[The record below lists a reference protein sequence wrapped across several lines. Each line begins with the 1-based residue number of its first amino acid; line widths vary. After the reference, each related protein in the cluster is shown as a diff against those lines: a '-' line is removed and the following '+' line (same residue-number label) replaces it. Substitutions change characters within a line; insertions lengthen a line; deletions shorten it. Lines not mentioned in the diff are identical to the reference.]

1 LLTCF
6 SEEDATK
13 DKAVTPKHSYHGG
26 LQFDGEADGAIER
39 FSNIVATTL
48 QDYGHLVERKTE
60 LSPTEASI
68 VSSQYLVRLTL
79 DTHVIG
85 TEDRFER
92 MDRAAGLK
100 TAQKPIVTVPKNRL
114 TITVTPV
121 SALLD
126 DSEISE
132 LMLVVILYRMVDICA
147 TKRVEWLS
155 PNTVLTIEQ
164 FMSAFDTLTPSKP
177 RDRKQ
182 IFEAVTGPFAGLDI
196 PEEDLDEPQ
205 KMAQKPAARPIQL
218 SDEQLL
224 SIAFRTETIEQPLD
238 RVDTRPLDHEKPSD
252 ILRLT
257 SWGLTGAVASVSV
270 PIAASMAAV
279 NLIRG
284 EDFRLNTQVLAYT
297 VAISAL
303 STSGAFAGVANALGM

>member
-1 LLTCF
+1 M
-6 SEEDATK
+6 
-13 DKAVTPKHSYHGG
+13 TPKHSYHGG
-26 LQFDGEADGAIER
+26 LQFDGDAEGAIER
-39 FSNIVATTL
+39 FSDIVAATL
-48 QDYGHLVERKTE
+48 QDYGHLIERKNE
-60 LSPTEASI
+60 LSTTEASI

-79 DTHVIG
+79 DTHVVG
-85 TEDRFER
+85 TEARFER

-100 TAQKPIVTVPKNRL
+100 TAQKPIVRLPQNRL
-114 TITVTPV
+114 TITITPV
-121 SALLD
+121 SPLLD

-132 LMLVVILYRMVDICA
+132 LMLVVTLYRMVDICA

-177 RDRKQ
+177 RGRKQ
-182 IFEAVTGPFAGLDI
+182 IFEAVTGPFAGLEI
-196 PEEDLDEPQ
+196 PEAEDLDEPQ
-205 KMAQKPAARPIQL
+205 KEAQTHAARPIQL

-224 SIAFRTETIEQPLD
+224 SIAFRTDPIEQQQD
-238 RVDTRPLDHEKPSD
+238 REDTPPLDHDRPSD
-252 ILRLT
+252 ILRLS

-279 NLIRG
+279 NLIKG

>member
-1 LLTCF
+1 M
-6 SEEDATK
+6 
-13 DKAVTPKHSYHGG
+13 TPKHSYHGG
-26 LQFDGEADGAIER
+26 LQFNGETEGAIER
-39 FSNIVATTL
+39 FAAIVAATL
-48 QDYGHLVERKTE
+48 EDYGHLVERKTVRDT
-60 LSPTEASI
+60 TEASI

-79 DTHVIG
+79 DTQVVQ

-100 TAQKPIVTVPKNRL
+100 TIQKPAVTLPENRL
-114 TITVTPV
+114 TVTICPV

-132 LMLVVILYRMVDICA
+132 LMLVVTLYRMVDICA
-147 TKRVEWLS
+147 TQRVEWLS
-155 PNTVLTIEQ
+155 PNTVLTIQQ
-164 FMSAFDTLTPSKP
+164 FMSAFDTLPPAKK
-177 RDRKQ
+177 RNRKQ
-182 IFEAVTGPFAGLDI
+182 IFEAVSGPFAGLDI
-196 PEEDLDEPQ
+196 TEEKDLDEPE
-205 KMAQKPAARPIQL
+205 KKALKPAARPIQL

-224 SIAFRTETIEQPLD
+224 SIAFRTETTEQTSD
-238 RVDTRPLDHEKPSD
+238 RDDTPPLDHDQPND
-252 ILRLT
+252 MLRLT

>member
-1 LLTCF
+1 M
-6 SEEDATK
+6 
-13 DKAVTPKHSYHGG
+13 TPKHSYHGG
-26 LQFDGEADGAIER
+26 LQFNGETEGAIER
-39 FSNIVATTL
+39 FAAIVAATL
-48 QDYGHLVERKTE
+48 EDYGHLVERKTVRDT
-60 LSPTEASI
+60 TEASI
-68 VSSQYLVRLTL
+68 VSCQYLVRLTL
-79 DTHVIG
+79 DTQVVQ

-100 TAQKPIVTVPKNRL
+100 TIQKPAVTLPENRL
-114 TITVTPV
+114 TVTICPV

-132 LMLVVILYRMVDICA
+132 LMLVVILYRMVDICS
-147 TKRVEWLS
+147 TQRVEWLS
-155 PNTVLTIEQ
+155 PNTVLTIQQ
-164 FMSAFDTLTPSKP
+164 FMSAFDTLPPAKK
-177 RDRKQ
+177 RNRKQ
-182 IFEAVTGPFAGLDI
+182 IFEAVSGPFAGLDI
-196 PEEDLDEPQ
+196 TEEEDLDEPE
-205 KMAQKPAARPIQL
+205 KKALKPAARPIQL

-224 SIAFRTETIEQPLD
+224 SIAFRTETTEQTSD
-238 RVDTRPLDHEKPSD
+238 RDDTPPLDHDQPND
-252 ILRLT
+252 MLRLT

>member
-1 LLTCF
+1 M
-6 SEEDATK
+6 
-13 DKAVTPKHSYHGG
+13 TPKHSYHGG
-26 LQFDGEADGAIER
+26 LQFNGETEGAIER
-39 FSNIVATTL
+39 FAAIVAATL
-48 QDYGHLVERKTE
+48 EDYGHLVERKTVRDT
-60 LSPTEASI
+60 TEASI

-79 DTHVIG
+79 DTQVVQ

-100 TAQKPIVTVPKNRL
+100 TIQKPAVTLPENRL
-114 TITVTPV
+114 TVTICPV

-132 LMLVVILYRMVDICA
+132 LMLVVTLYRMVDICA
-147 TKRVEWLS
+147 TQRVEWLS
-155 PNTVLTIEQ
+155 PNTVLTIQQ
-164 FMSAFDTLTPSKP
+164 FMSAFDTLPPAKK
-177 RDRKQ
+177 RNRKQ
-182 IFEAVTGPFAGLDI
+182 IFEAVSGPFAGLDI
-196 PEEDLDEPQ
+196 TEEEDLDEPE
-205 KMAQKPAARPIQL
+205 KKALKPAARPIQL

-224 SIAFRTETIEQPLD
+224 SIAFRTETTEQTSD
-238 RVDTRPLDHEKPSD
+238 RDDTPPLDHDQPND
-252 ILRLT
+252 MLRLT

>member
-1 LLTCF
+1 M
-6 SEEDATK
+6 
-13 DKAVTPKHSYHGG
+13 TPKHSYHGG
-26 LQFDGEADGAIER
+26 LQFNGETEGAIER
-39 FSNIVATTL
+39 FAAIVAATL
-48 QDYGHLVERKTE
+48 EDYGHLVERKTVRDT
-60 LSPTEASI
+60 TEASI

-79 DTHVIG
+79 DTQVVQ

-100 TAQKPIVTVPKNRL
+100 TIQKPAVTLPENRL
-114 TITVTPV
+114 TVTICPV

-147 TKRVEWLS
+147 TQRVEWLS
-155 PNTVLTIEQ
+155 PNTVLTIQQ
-164 FMSAFDTLTPSKP
+164 FMSAFDTLPPAKK
-177 RDRKQ
+177 RNRKQ
-182 IFEAVTGPFAGLDI
+182 IFEAVSGPFAGLDI
-196 PEEDLDEPQ
+196 TEEEDLDEPG
-205 KMAQKPAARPIQL
+205 KKALKPAARPIQL

-224 SIAFRTETIEQPLD
+224 SIAFRTETTEQTSD
-238 RVDTRPLDHEKPSD
+238 RDDTPPLDHDQPND
-252 ILRLT
+252 MLRLT

>member
-1 LLTCF
+1 M
-6 SEEDATK
+6 
-13 DKAVTPKHSYHGG
+13 TPKHSYHGG
-26 LQFDGEADGAIER
+26 LQFNGETEGAIER
-39 FSNIVATTL
+39 FAAIVAATL
-48 QDYGHLVERKTE
+48 EDYGHLVERKTVRDT
-60 LSPTEASI
+60 TEASI

-79 DTHVIG
+79 DTQVVQ

-100 TAQKPIVTVPKNRL
+100 TIQKPAVTLPENRL
-114 TITVTPV
+114 TVTICPV

-132 LMLVVILYRMVDICA
+132 LMLVVILYRMVDICS
-147 TKRVEWLS
+147 TQRVEWLS
-155 PNTVLTIEQ
+155 PNTVLTIQQ
-164 FMSAFDTLTPSKP
+164 FMSAFDTLPPAKK
-177 RDRKQ
+177 RNRKQ
-182 IFEAVTGPFAGLDI
+182 IFEAVSGPFAGLDI
-196 PEEDLDEPQ
+196 TEEEDLDEPE
-205 KMAQKPAARPIQL
+205 KKALKPAARPIQL

-224 SIAFRTETIEQPLD
+224 SIAFRTETTEQTSD
-238 RVDTRPLDHEKPSD
+238 RDDTPPLDHDQPND
-252 ILRLT
+252 MLRLT

-284 EDFRLNTQVLAYT
+284 EDFRLNTHVLAYT

>member
-1 LLTCF
+1 M
-6 SEEDATK
+6 
-13 DKAVTPKHSYHGG
+13 TPKHSYHGG
-26 LQFDGEADGAIER
+26 LQFNGETEGAIER
-39 FSNIVATTL
+39 FAAIVAATL
-48 QDYGHLVERKTE
+48 EDYGHLVERKTVRDT
-60 LSPTEASI
+60 TEASI

-79 DTHVIG
+79 DTQVVQ

-100 TAQKPIVTVPKNRL
+100 TIQKPAVTLPENRL
-114 TITVTPV
+114 TVTICPV

-147 TKRVEWLS
+147 TQRVEWLS
-155 PNTVLTIEQ
+155 PNTVLTIQQ
-164 FMSAFDTLTPSKP
+164 FMSAFDTLPPAKK
-177 RDRKQ
+177 RNRKQ
-182 IFEAVTGPFAGLDI
+182 IFEAVSGPFAGLDI
-196 PEEDLDEPQ
+196 TEEEDLDEPE
-205 KMAQKPAARPIQL
+205 KKALKPAARPIQL

-224 SIAFRTETIEQPLD
+224 SIAFRTETTEQTSD
-238 RVDTRPLDHEKPSD
+238 RDDTFPLDHDQPSD
-252 ILRLT
+252 MLRLT

>member
-1 LLTCF
+1 M
-6 SEEDATK
+6 
-13 DKAVTPKHSYHGG
+13 TPKHSYHGG
-26 LQFDGEADGAIER
+26 LQFNGETEGAIER
-39 FSNIVATTL
+39 FAAIVAATL
-48 QDYGHLVERKTE
+48 EDYGHLVERKTVRDT
-60 LSPTEASI
+60 TEASI

-79 DTHVIG
+79 DTQVVQ

-100 TAQKPIVTVPKNRL
+100 TIQKPAVTLPENRL
-114 TITVTPV
+114 TVTICPV

-132 LMLVVILYRMVDICA
+132 LMLVVILYRMVDICS
-147 TKRVEWLS
+147 TQRVEWLS
-155 PNTVLTIEQ
+155 PNTVLTIQQ
-164 FMSAFDTLTPSKP
+164 FMSAFDTLPPAKK
-177 RDRKQ
+177 RNRKQ
-182 IFEAVTGPFAGLDI
+182 IFEAVSGPFAGLDI
-196 PEEDLDEPQ
+196 AEEEDLDEPE
-205 KMAQKPAARPIQL
+205 KKALKPAARPIQL

-224 SIAFRTETIEQPLD
+224 SIAFRTETTEQTSD
-238 RVDTRPLDHEKPSD
+238 RDDTPPLDHDQPND
-252 ILRLT
+252 MLRLT

>member
-1 LLTCF
+1 M
-6 SEEDATK
+6 
-13 DKAVTPKHSYHGG
+13 TPKHSYHGG
-26 LQFDGEADGAIER
+26 LQFNGETEGAIKR
-39 FSNIVATTL
+39 FAAIVSATL
-48 QDYGHLVERKTE
+48 EDYGHLVERKTVRDT
-60 LSPTEASI
+60 TEASI

-79 DTHVIG
+79 DTQVVQ

-100 TAQKPIVTVPKNRL
+100 TIQKPAVTLPENRL
-114 TITVTPV
+114 TVTICPV

-132 LMLVVILYRMVDICA
+132 LMLVVILYRMVDICS
-147 TKRVEWLS
+147 TQRVEWLS
-155 PNTVLTIEQ
+155 PNTVLTIQQ
-164 FMSAFDTLTPSKP
+164 FMSAFDTLPPAKK
-177 RDRKQ
+177 RNRKQ
-182 IFEAVTGPFAGLDI
+182 IFEAVSGPFAGLDI
-196 PEEDLDEPQ
+196 TEEEDLDEPE
-205 KMAQKPAARPIQL
+205 KKALKPAARPIQL

-224 SIAFRTETIEQPLD
+224 SIAFRTETTEQTSD
-238 RVDTRPLDHEKPSD
+238 RDDTPPLDHDQPND
-252 ILRLT
+252 MLRLT

>member
-1 LLTCF
+1 M
-6 SEEDATK
+6 
-13 DKAVTPKHSYHGG
+13 TPKHSYHGG
-26 LQFDGEADGAIER
+26 LQFNGETEGAIER
-39 FSNIVATTL
+39 FGTIVATTL
-48 QDYGHLVERKTE
+48 GDYGHLVERKSL
-60 LSPTEASI
+60 LSETEASI

-79 DTHVIG
+79 DTQMIESG
-85 TEDRFER
+85 DRFER
-92 MDRAAGLK
+92 MDRVAGLK
-100 TAQKPIVTVPKNRL
+100 TARKPSVSLPRNRL
-114 TITVTPV
+114 TITISPV
-121 SALLD
+121 SPLLD

-147 TKRVEWLS
+147 SQRIEWLS
-155 PNTVLTIEQ
+155 PNTVLTTEQ

-177 RDRKQ
+177 RNRKQ

-196 PEEDLDEPQ
+196 TEAEGTDE
-205 KMAQKPAARPIQL
+205 AQKQALATAARPIQL

-224 SIAFRTETIEQPLD
+224 SIAFRTEPVEQTKD
-238 RVDTRPLDHEKPSD
+238 GTEDTPPLDHDKPSD

-270 PIAASMAAV
+270 PIAVSVAAV

-303 STSGAFAGVANALGM
+303 STSGAFAGVASALGM

>member
-1 LLTCF
+1 M
-6 SEEDATK
+6 
-13 DKAVTPKHSYHGG
+13 TPKHSYHGG
-26 LQFDGEADGAIER
+26 LQFDGETDGAIER
-39 FSNIVATTL
+39 FGTIVATTL
-48 QDYGHLVERKTE
+48 EDYGHLIERKNMI
-60 LSPTEASI
+60 SDTEASV

-92 MDRAAGLK
+92 LDRAAGLK
-100 TAQKPIVTVPKNRL
+100 TAHRPIVTLPKNRL
-114 TITVTPV
+114 TITISPV

-132 LMLVVILYRMVDICA
+132 LMLVVILYRMVDICS
-147 TKRVEWLS
+147 TQRVEWLS

-164 FMSAFDTLTPSKP
+164 FMSAFDTLTPSKS
-177 RDRKQ
+177 RNRKQ
-182 IFEAVTGPFAGLDI
+182 IFEAVTGPFAGLAI
-196 PEEDLDEPQ
+196 PEAEDLDEPQ
-205 KMAQKPAARPIQL
+205 KQALKPAARPIQL

-224 SIAFRTETIEQPLD
+224 SIAFRTEPIEQPMD
-238 RVDTRPLDHEKPSD
+238 RDDDTPPLVHDKPSD
-252 ILRLT
+252 ILRLS

-270 PIAASMAAV
+270 PIAVSLAAV

-284 EDFRLNTQVLAYT
+284 EDFRLNTQVLAYS

-303 STSGAFAGVANALGM
+303 STSGAIAGVANAIGM

>member
-1 LLTCF
+1 M
-6 SEEDATK
+6 
-13 DKAVTPKHSYHGG
+13 TPKHSYHGG
-26 LQFDGEADGAIER
+26 LQFNGETEGAIER
-39 FSNIVATTL
+39 FAAIVAATL
-48 QDYGHLVERKTE
+48 EDYGHLVERKTVRDT
-60 LSPTEASI
+60 TEASI

-79 DTHVIG
+79 DTQVVQ

-92 MDRAAGLK
+92 MDRAAGLQ
-100 TAQKPIVTVPKNRL
+100 TIQKPAVTLPENRL
-114 TITVTPV
+114 TVTICPV

-147 TKRVEWLS
+147 TQRVEWLS
-155 PNTVLTIEQ
+155 PNTVLTIQQ
-164 FMSAFDTLTPSKP
+164 FMSAFDTLPPAKK
-177 RDRKQ
+177 RNRKQ
-182 IFEAVTGPFAGLDI
+182 IFEAVSGPFAGLDI
-196 PEEDLDEPQ
+196 TEEEDLDEPE
-205 KMAQKPAARPIQL
+205 KKALKPAARPIQL

-224 SIAFRTETIEQPLD
+224 SIAFRTETTEQTSD
-238 RVDTRPLDHEKPSD
+238 RDDTLPLDHDQPSD
-252 ILRLT
+252 MLRLT